1 MLTRHLNLRFIE
13 FYNVTIFKF
22 KEYLVIDT
30 RVQFGPRIDEF
41 KELSKEDWIT
51 RYPSTKLDEAG
62 RRFDLFLF
70 PREEKIGVIFSFPLL
85 FFRHSVVRQRDRGGG
100 WGELVRLSTPFHRV
114 LSWPLKG
121 QPREGRI
128 GICYPFEHSGSGKKR
143 RATGEGSLVKRWKGT
158 PVRHCLSG
166 WTVLIFAHL
175 FPTMKTCAR
184 LQGTLVRF
192 FWFSRLPFF
201 LLSWIEPWLYCIF
214 LKLLGDVIKL
224 DETTLD
230 ICVENGWKLTYL
242 SEFLN
247 FKCRAM

>member
-1 MLTRHLNLRFIE
+1 MNLKNSLKRIE
-13 FYNVTIFKF
+13 
-22 KEYLVIDT
+22 LLDT
-30 RVQFGPRIDEF
+30 RLRNWTKIRLILVSTRRKDRRDIF
-41 KELSKEDWIT
+41 LS
-51 RYPSTKLDEAG
+51 SS
-62 RRFDLFLF
+62 FLS
-70 PREEKIGVIFSFPLL
+70 PQCCKAT
-85 FFRHSVVRQRDRGGG
+85 DRGGG

-192 FWFSRLPFF
+192 FWLSRLPFF